1 LARRAA
7 SDHAV
12 LDFASAVTMPGV
24 PSVQEFRQ
32 AVDDNKL
39 VAIRFTTA

>member
-1 LARRAA
+1 MGLKFRDA
-7 SDHAV
+7 
-12 LDFASAVTMPGV
+12 GV

-39 VAIRFTTA
+39 VVIRFTTA

>member
-1 LARRAA
+1 MGLKFRDA
-7 SDHAV
+7 
-12 LDFASAVTMPGV
+12 GV